1 MIKSFFTKKF
11 KWDYG
16 KKAKKIEKKWKKMEK
31 IPVLAPFSGVSG
43 ILCSKSPKN
52 HTKIH
57 FTSSTINPL
66 PSSIRSSRSY

>member
-31 IPVLAPFSGVSG
+31 IPVLAPFFRGLGNSLLK
-43 ILCSKSPKN
+43 IPEN